1 MTIVCTFSGGSVHPM
16 ELQVLQGF
24 TARAGGLLAIPG
36 GFVSYTI
43 AFQQQKLGSRQVLP
57 AKRGEK

>member
-16 ELQVLQGF
+16 GLRVLQGF
-24 TARAGGLLAIPG
+24 TLKPADLWRFPG

-43 AFQQQKLGSRQVLP
+43 AFQRQKLGSRQVLP